1 MGPADA
7 DQVRIG
13 LLQPP
18 EGPCQPLRRWQ
29 HLLRDAQGRR
39 DVESGGERVVA
50 GLGGIHVVI
59 GVKPHP
65 PVRSQVGNDL
75 VDVHVGLGTA
85 AGLPHHQGE
94 LVIPPPRP
102 DLGAHGG
109 DGPGLL
115 RRQLAAVRVGLGT
128 GLLQIGKGGDDLLR
142 LALAADL
149 EVFQAPLGLGAPVM
163 LRRDSNL
170 AHGVVFHTDIHGPI
184 PPDRKIVASIITG
197 NSGVDKPRR
206 HSAPASF
213 SHPAGSSSPISRT
226 E

>member
-1 MGPADA
+1 M
-7 DQVRIG
+7 
-13 LLQPP
+13 
-18 EGPCQPLRRWQ
+18 
-29 HLLRDAQGRR
+29 
-39 DVESGGERVVA
+39 
-50 GLGGIHVVI
+50 
-59 GVKPHP
+59 
-65 PVRSQVGNDL
+65 GNDL
-75 VDVHVGLGTA
+75 VDVHVGLGAA

-170 AHGVVFHTDIHGPI
+170 AHGVVFDAGVHGVFLRI
-184 PPDRKIVASIITG
+184 SAVAACDG
-197 NSGVDKPRR
+197 
-206 HSAPASF
+206 
-213 SHPAGSSSPISRT
+213 
-226 E
+226 